1 MLASNGMAARREL
14 GSPLTP
20 ALLLAGAAL
29 FFAHDPGNST
39 LPWLGIAALVLAGAL
54 FATRSPPEGLIA
66 LVPLALL
73 AAWVAA
79 SISWSAEPDRSWD
92 YANRTLVYL
101 AFALVGAFLGAD
113 PRRLLY
119 GFSILLGAVCVWS
132 LAGKVLPWLYE
143 DYGRIARLRGPVGYW
158 NALALLGDIALP
170 IGLCL
175 AARLRWAGTLLV
187 YGWIVVIGLTYSR
200 GGVLVAIV
208 VVALW
213 MWLSHA
219 WIESLSTIVAAGL
232 PAAGA
237 LAVAFALPGITS
249 DGQTHDARVHA
260 GIVFGVVLAV
270 DALIAVG
277 LSRYELPAVTAT
289 RRIALA
295 LLAVAIAAS
304 VAVGAAHAHSWWSSL
319 TSSSGPELTNSP
331 GRLASSGSN
340 FRWSWWQQAWKGFE
354 KTPLKGTGAGSFEVT
369 NLRYRTANLDQTI
382 EPHSLPLQFLTETGV
397 IGLVLFLG
405 SVGWLVVRGQRRPGP
420 QLALALALP
429 AYFLHGLLD
438 VDWDFASVSAPVFLI
453 AGALVVRPSGRPRPR
468 AFTVLTASGLLLA
481 VGFSLLVVWLGAR
494 YANQASA
501 AVGVNDAHAL
511 TLAKRARQL
520 NPLSLDPLYQA
531 AAAEVDMGFAIRR
544 AKKAG
549 WLARYRAVNELAYG
563 YLTKATEVQP
573 SSADAWF
580 QLGFFQLTTRDC
592 PRAAYTAFNHAT
604 TLDPKNPLYN
614 RFYAKTLAQV
624 NSGKPVC

>member
-14 GSPLTP
+14 GSPLTL

-29 FFAHDPGNST
+29 FFAHDPGGST
-39 LPWLGIAALVLAGAL
+39 VPWLGIAALVLAGSL

-66 LVPLALL
+66 LLPLALL
-73 AAWVAA
+73 AAWLAA

-92 YANRTLVYL
+92 YTNRALVYL

-113 PRRLLY
+113 ARRLLY
-119 GFSILLGAVCVWS
+119 GFAILLGAVCVWS

-175 AARLRWAGTLLV
+175 ATRLRWAGTLLV

-200 GGVLVAIV
+200 GGVSSPSV

-219 WIESLSTIVAAGL
+219 WIESLSTLVAAGL
-232 PAAGA
+232 PAAAA
-237 LAVAFALPGITS
+237 LAVAYSLPGLTS
-249 DGQTHDARVHA
+249 DGQTHDARLHA
-260 GIVFGVVLAV
+260 GIVFGVVLVV

-277 LSRYELPAVTAT
+277 LSRFQLPAVTAT

-295 LLAVAIAAS
+295 VLAVAIAAS
-304 VAVGAAHAHSWWSSL
+304 VAVGAAHAHSWWHSL
-319 TSSSGPELTNSP
+319 TSSSGAELTNSP
-331 GRLASSGSN
+331 GHLVSSGGN
-340 FRWSWWQQAWKGFE
+340 FRWSWWEQAWKGFE
-354 KTPLKGTGAGSFEVT
+354 KAPIAGTGAGSFGVT
-369 NLRYRTANLDQTI
+369 NLRYRNSNLDQTI
-382 EPHSLPLQFLTETGV
+382 EPHDLPLQFLTETGV
-397 IGLVLFLG
+397 VGLVLFVL
-405 SVGWLVVRGQRRPGP
+405 SIGWLILRGRRRPGP

-453 AGALVVRPSGRPRPR
+453 AGALVVRPSTRPRPR
-468 AFTVLTASGLLLA
+468 AFTVVTASGLLLA
-481 VGFSLLVVWLGAR
+481 VGFSLVVVWLGGR
-494 YANQASA
+494 YADQASG

-511 TLAKRARQL
+511 ALAKRARQL
-520 NPLSLDPLYQA
+520 DPLALEPLYQA
-531 AAAEVDMGFAIRR
+531 AAAEVDMGFAIRQAR
-544 AKKAG
+544 RKG
-549 WLARYRAVNELAYG
+549 WRARYREVNELAYG
-563 YLTKATEVQP
+563 YLNKATEVQP
-573 SSADAWF
+573 ESADAWF
-580 QLGFFQLTTRDC
+580 QLGYFQLSTRGC
-592 PRAAYTAFNHAT
+592 ARAAYVAFNHAT

-614 RFYAKTLAQV
+614 QLYAKTLARV
-624 NSGKPVC
+624 NSGTPVC